1 VSWEISQF
9 LGVWDVVDRGSVVV
23 MDRSITWEARSM
35 VSVDALLDEHE
46 VAVRARVEE
55 LREAAARVAAQLGEA
70 ELGLEH
76 VAITRATLAAVVAGS
91 GARVEQGSDLPG
103 PVPGEAGAGGGA
115 RLVPRWRVDLTEAA
129 LPAEYRR
136 LWLAVCESGPVRAG
150 ALAGALGL
158 ERVPAKVEGV
168 RYKLKRLVGRG
179 WLAEREPGVFA
190 AVPA

>member
-1 VSWEISQF
+1 
-9 LGVWDVVDRGSVVV
+9 
-23 MDRSITWEARSM
+23 M

-55 LREAAARVAAQLGEA
+55 LREVAARVAAQLGEA
-70 ELGLEH
+70 ELALEH
-76 VAITRATLAAVVAGS
+76 VAIARATLAAVVAG
-91 GARVEQGSDLPG
+91 GAGRVEQGSDSPD
-103 PVPGEAGAGGGA
+103 PVVREAGADGGA
-115 RLVPRWRVDLTEAA
+115 PLVPRWRVDLTEAA

-136 LWLAVCESGPVRAG
+136 LWLAVCEGGPVRAG
-150 ALAGALGL
+150 ALAAAVGS

-190 AVPA
+190 AVR